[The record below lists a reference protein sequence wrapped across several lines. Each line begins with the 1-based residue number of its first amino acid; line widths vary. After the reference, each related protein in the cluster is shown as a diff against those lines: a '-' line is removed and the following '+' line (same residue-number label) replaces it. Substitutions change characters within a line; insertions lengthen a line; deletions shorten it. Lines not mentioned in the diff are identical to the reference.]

1 MDQLEERSEDNRDG
15 EALERDLS
23 RRVRSNARS
32 SDRNLIL
39 MATAGAAAV
48 IVAVAVGALRV
59 RQRRSF

>member
-1 MDQLEERSEDNRDG
+1 MDRSHEWSQGNSDG

-23 RRVRSNARS
+23 HRVRSNARG

-59 RQRRSF
+59 RHRRPF